1 MKKLISVI
9 SAAASTAAMA
19 GYTAMTAFADDAQAA
34 TAAAADGTQQ
44 TPAMGLGGMLI
55 PLAIMFALLYFVA
68 IRPQKKRDKELKEM
82 QESLQVGDEV
92 VTGGGI
98 VGIVVSVGEDTVVI
112 ETGGAK
118 HKLRIKNWAITE
130 NVTAAE
136 RIKDAKASG
145 KSASSAKLE
154 SAAVV
159 DDDAEDKK
167 AKKKKADEEE

>member
-1 MKKLISVI
+1 MNKKFFSSI
-9 SAAASTAAMA
+9 AAAVSTAAMA
-19 GYTAMTAFADDAQAA
+19 GYTAMTAFAEDAQAA
-34 TAAAADGTQQ
+34 SSTNQEVSAGGSIMSMVL
-44 TPAMGLGGMLI
+44 PLG
-55 PLAIMFALLYFVA
+55 IMFVLLYFIA
-68 IRPQKKRDKELKEM
+68 IRPQKKRDRELKEM

-118 HKLRIKNWAITE
+118 FKLRIKNWAITE

-136 RIKDAKASG
+136 RIKEAKVNAAKKSG
-145 KSASSAKLE
+145 SGLE
-154 SAAVV
+154 AAAVA
-159 DDDAEDKK
+159 DDSSESKK

>member
-1 MKKLISVI
+1 MYKKVFSSI
-9 SAAASTAAMA
+9 AAAVSTAAMA
-19 GYTAMTAFADDAQAA
+19 GYTAMTAFAEEAQAA
-34 TAAAADGTQQ
+34 EGAASNGTQQ
-44 TPAMGLGGMLI
+44 TSAMGLGGMII
-55 PLAIMFALLYFVA
+55 PLVIMFVLLYFIA
-68 IRPQKKRDKELKEM
+68 IRPQKKRDRELKEM
-82 QESLQVGDEV
+82 QDSLQVGDEI

-136 RIKDAKASG
+136 RIKEAKASVAK
-145 KSASSAKLE
+145 KSSGLE
-154 SAAVV
+154 AAGVV
-159 DDDAEDKK
+159 DDTAEEKK